1 MATCNNFKSPFL
13 YGVQAMAKTVW
24 SISFDVVT
32 KQTRKEMYKDAKK
45 AIDAAN
51 KRIKRLEASGLFSP
65 ALESVKKHGGK
76 FSTKGLNRNQL
87 LREYA
92 KAVEFMN
99 MKTSTITGA
108 KVYEKQVA
116 MKLSNKAKEL
126 TIEQKK
132 TMFKALRR
140 TMAAQPAMSELYG
153 SDRLI
158 RFVADEIVENNSD
171 LDSIMS
177 ASFAELDRNYK
188 KFVSGFGFN
197 DSESDDDFWGL

>member
-1 MATCNNFKSPFL
+1 MATCKSFKSPFL

-32 KQTRKEMYKDAKK
+32 KQTRKEMYADAKK

-108 KVYEKQVA
+108 KVYEKQIA
-116 MKLSNKAKEL
+116 MKLSNKAKTL
-126 TIEQKK
+126 TIDQKK
-132 TMFKALRR
+132 TLFKAVRR
-140 TMAAQPAMSELYG
+140 TMEANPTLSDLYG

-158 RFVADEIVENNSD
+158 RFVADEVADNNDD
-171 LDSIMS
+171 LDSLLKS
-177 ASFAELDRNYK
+177 SFTELDRNYK
-188 KFVSGFGFN
+188 KFVTGFGIN
-197 DSESDDDFWGL
+197 LDDMETPHL

>member
-1 MATCNNFKSPFL
+1 MATCKSFKSPFL

-32 KQTRKEMYKDAKK
+32 KQTRKEMYADAKK

-108 KVYEKQVA
+108 KVYEKQIA
-116 MKLSNKAKEL
+116 MKLSNKAKTL
-126 TIEQKK
+126 TIDQKK
-132 TMFKALRR
+132 TLFKAVRR
-140 TMAAQPAMSELYG
+140 TMEANPTLSDLYG

-158 RFVADEIVENNSD
+158 RFVADEVSDNNDD
-171 LDSIMS
+171 LDSLLKV
-177 ASFAELDRNYK
+177 SFTELDRNYK
-188 KFVSGFGFN
+188 KFVKGFGIN
-197 DSESDDDFWGL
+197 LDDTETPHL

>member
-13 YGVQAMAKTVW
+13 YGVQAMAKTIW

-99 MKTSTITGA
+99 MKTSTTTGA
-108 KVYEKQVA
+108 KIYEKQIA
-116 MKLSNKAKEL
+116 MKLSNKAKSL
-126 TIEQKK
+126 TIDQKK
-132 TMFKALRR
+132 TLFKAVRR
-140 TMAAQPAMSELYG
+140 TMEANPTLSDLYG

-158 RFVADEIVENNSD
+158 RFVADEVADNNDD
-171 LDSIMS
+171 LDSLLKS
-177 ASFAELDRNYK
+177 SFTELDRNYK
-188 KFVSGFGFN
+188 KFVKGFGI
-197 DSESDDDFWGL
+197 SLDDIDTPHL

>member
-1 MATCNNFKSPFL
+1 
-13 YGVQAMAKTVW
+13 MAKTVW
-24 SISFDVVT
+24 SISFDIVT
-32 KQTRKEMYKDAKK
+32 KQTRKEMYVDAKK

-108 KVYEKQVA
+108 KAYEKQIA
-116 MKLSNKAKEL
+116 MKLSNKAKTL
-126 TIEQKK
+126 TIDQKK
-132 TMFKALRR
+132 TLFKAVRR
-140 TMAAQPAMSELYG
+140 TMEANPTLSDLYG

-158 RFVADEIVENNSD
+158 RFVADEVSDNNDD
-171 LDSIMS
+171 LDSLLKT
-177 ASFAELDRNYK
+177 SFAELDRNYK
-188 KFVSGFGFN
+188 KFVKGFGIN
-197 DSESDDDFWGL
+197 LDDTETPHL

>member
-13 YGVQAMAKTVW
+13 YGAQTMAKTVW

-99 MKTSTITGA
+99 MKTSTTTGA
-108 KVYEKQVA
+108 KIYEKQIA
-116 MKLSNKAKEL
+116 MKLSNKAKSL
-126 TIEQKK
+126 TIDQKK
-132 TMFKALRR
+132 TLFKAVRR
-140 TMAAQPAMSELYG
+140 TMEANPTLSDLYG

-158 RFVADEIVENNSD
+158 RFVADEVADNNED
-171 LDSIMS
+171 LDSLLKS
-177 ASFAELDRNYK
+177 SFTELDRNYK
-188 KFVSGFGFN
+188 KFVKGFGI
-197 DSESDDDFWGL
+197 SLDDIETPHL

>member
-1 MATCNNFKSPFL
+1 
-13 YGVQAMAKTVW
+13 MAKTIW

-108 KVYEKQVA
+108 KVYEKQIA
-116 MKLSNKAKEL
+116 MKLSNKAKNL
-126 TIEQKK
+126 TIDQKK
-132 TMFKALRR
+132 TLFKAVRR
-140 TMAAQPAMSELYG
+140 TMEANPTLSDLYG

-158 RFVADEIVENNSD
+158 RFVADEVSDNNDD
-171 LDSIMS
+171 LDSLLKT
-177 ASFAELDRNYK
+177 SFAELDRNYK
-188 KFVSGFGFN
+188 SFVKGFGIN
-197 DSESDDDFWGL
+197 LDDTETPNL

>member
-1 MATCNNFKSPFL
+1 MAACNNFESPFL
-13 YGVQAMAKTVW
+13 YGVQTMAKTVW

-76 FSTKGLNRNQL
+76 FTTKGLNRNQL

-108 KVYEKQVA
+108 KVYEKQIA
-116 MKLSNKAKEL
+116 MKLSNKAKAL
-126 TIEQKK
+126 TIDQKK
-132 TMFKALRR
+132 TLFKAVRR
-140 TMAAQPAMSELYG
+140 TMEANPTLSDLYG

-158 RFVADEIVENNSD
+158 RFVADEVADNNED
-171 LDSIMS
+171 LDSLLKS
-177 ASFAELDRNYK
+177 SFTELDRNYK
-188 KFVSGFGFN
+188 KFVRGFGIN
-197 DSESDDDFWGL
+197 IDDTETPKF

>member
-1 MATCNNFKSPFL
+1 MATCNSFKSPFL

-24 SISFDVVT
+24 SISFDIVT

-108 KVYEKQVA
+108 KIYEKQIA
-116 MKLSNKAKEL
+116 MKLSNKAKSL
-126 TIEQKK
+126 TIDQKK
-132 TMFKALRR
+132 TLFKAVRR
-140 TMAAQPAMSELYG
+140 TMEANPTLSDLYG

-158 RFVADEIVENNSD
+158 RFVADEVADNNED
-171 LDSIMS
+171 LDSLLKT
-177 ASFAELDRNYK
+177 SFTELDRNYK
-188 KFVSGFGFN
+188 KFVKGFGI
-197 DSESDDDFWGL
+197 SLDDIETPHL

>member
-1 MATCNNFKSPFL
+1 MATCKSFKSPFL
-13 YGVQAMAKTVW
+13 YGVQAMAKTIW

-32 KQTRKEMYKDAKK
+32 KQTRKEMYADAKK

-116 MKLSNKAKEL
+116 MKLSNKAKSL
-126 TIEQKK
+126 TIDQKK
-132 TMFKALRR
+132 TLFKAVRR
-140 TMAAQPAMSELYG
+140 TMEANPTLSDLYG

-158 RFVADEIVENNSD
+158 RFVADEVADNNDD
-171 LDSIMS
+171 LDSLLKS
-177 ASFAELDRNYK
+177 SFTELDRNYK
-188 KFVSGFGFN
+188 KFVKGFGI
-197 DSESDDDFWGL
+197 SLDDIDTPNF

>member
-1 MATCNNFKSPFL
+1 MAACNNSKSPFL
-13 YGVQAMAKTVW
+13 YGVQTMAKTVW
-24 SISFDVVT
+24 SISFDVVA

-99 MKTSTITGA
+99 MKTSTTTGA
-108 KVYEKQVA
+108 KVYEKQIA
-116 MKLSNKAKEL
+116 MKLSNKAKSL
-126 TIEQKK
+126 TIDQKK
-132 TMFKALRR
+132 TLFKAVRR
-140 TMAAQPAMSELYG
+140 TMEANPTLSDLYG

-158 RFVADEIVENNSD
+158 RFVADEVADNNED
-171 LDSIMS
+171 LDSLLKS
-177 ASFAELDRNYK
+177 SFTELDRNYK
-188 KFVSGFGFN
+188 KFVKGFGIGL
-197 DSESDDDFWGL
+197 DDIDTPNF

>member
-1 MATCNNFKSPFL
+1 MATCNSFKSPFL
-13 YGVQAMAKTVW
+13 YGVQTMAKTVW

-99 MKTSTITGA
+99 MKTSTTTGA
-108 KVYEKQVA
+108 KIYEKQIA
-116 MKLSNKAKEL
+116 MKLSNKAKSL
-126 TIEQKK
+126 TIDQKK
-132 TMFKALRR
+132 TLFKAVRR
-140 TMAAQPAMSELYG
+140 TMEANPTLSDLYG

-158 RFVADEIVENNSD
+158 RFVADEVADNNDD
-171 LDSIMS
+171 LDSLLKS
-177 ASFAELDRNYK
+177 SFTELDRNYK
-188 KFVSGFGFN
+188 KFVKGFGI
-197 DSESDDDFWGL
+197 SLDDIETPHL

>member
-1 MATCNNFKSPFL
+1 
-13 YGVQAMAKTVW
+13 MAKTVW

-108 KVYEKQVA
+108 KVYEKHVA
-116 MKLSNKAKEL
+116 MKLSNKAKSL
-126 TIEQKK
+126 TIDQKK
-132 TMFKALRR
+132 TLFKAVRR
-140 TMAAQPAMSELYG
+140 TMEANPTLSDLYG

-158 RFVADEIVENNSD
+158 RFVADEVADNNED
-171 LDSIMS
+171 LDSLLKS
-177 ASFAELDRNYK
+177 SFTELDRNYK
-188 KFVSGFGFN
+188 KFVKGFGIGL
-197 DSESDDDFWGL
+197 DDIDTPNF